1 MRSVAVLVLIHSGW
15 RGVEVTQVYARGA
28 CLDGGQPPYKMAGQG
43 DWFYPVI
50 LSGIFYLPS
59 DEDYKTLFSVIALQ
73 RWVRDLEYANFGSF
87 FVWAILCQSVKA
99 RKRLLSDKDITSCLS
114 GINGLI
120 L

>member
-1 MRSVAVLVLIHSGW
+1 MRSVAVLVLIHSGR
-15 RGVEVTQVYARGA
+15 RGVEVTQVYACGR
-28 CLDGGQPPYKMAGQG
+28 LDGGRPPYKMAGQG

-59 DEDYKTLFSVIALQ
+59 DEDYKTLFSVIAVGQ
-73 RWVRDLEYANFGSF
+73 RFGVCKFGQF

-99 RKRLLSDKDITSCLS
+99 RKRLLSDKNITSCLS

>member
-15 RGVEVTQVYARGA
+15 RGVEVTQVYACGR
-28 CLDGGQPPYKMAGQG
+28 LDGGRPPYKMAGQG

-73 RWVRDLEYANFGSF
+73 RWVKDLEYANLGSF

-99 RKRLLSDKDITSCLS
+99 RKRLLSDNDITSCLS